1 MIFNYSRINYT
12 RYIIQDTNIILHV
25 TLILTIEKLVS
36 IYQKIGLRQTAL
48 TCKRTRDNVIF
59 KFPLHCALFPMKRIN

>member
-25 TLILTIEKLVS
+25 TLILTIEKLV
-36 IYQKIGLRQTAL
+36 
-48 TCKRTRDNVIF
+48 
-59 KFPLHCALFPMKRIN
+59 